1 MSEIKNILIA
11 TALSITVMIGWQSFT
26 ANKNK
31 NTPIAETEKIV
42 QIAEKNNSDNKEI
55 STENTNNTNNTQIS
69 EIKKVEKLDPKAII
83 KIENEKISGI
93 FSRQGL
99 SFNQLTLKKYKE
111 TIENESPEVELLNKK
126 DFLYYSDF
134 SFTANE
140 ETNIELPNKMTI
152 WETDSET
159 LTNEKPVTLNWTNKD
174 GIKFIIKISLDDDY
188 LFKIERSIINSTG
201 NPISVNFSSKIH
213 KEIDDK
219 DLSSGVA
226 HEGAVGFFNKELVKV
241 SYSKLLKKDSLVLRS
256 KDKNDKLSWVGF
268 GDKYWLSGLIANEK
282 NMSVVVRGDTN
293 DDGRFVQIDSHFP
306 KNIEPNSEF
315 SRAEYLFT
323 GAKELA
329 LLDKYESEKGII
341 MFDHAVDFGAL
352 YFITKP
358 IFMLLQWIY
367 KILGNFGIAIMI
379 LTLIIK
385 FILFPL
391 TKKSVISMNRMKKMQ
406 PRIDEIKAKYKD
418 DKTRMNLEIV
428 ALFKTEKIS
437 PFSSIL
443 PMLLQ
448 IPVFFALYKVLYI
461 TIEMR
466 QAPFFGWIKDLSSRD
481 SFNIFSIF
489 DPLHL
494 NISHY
499 FNLGVLSL
507 ILCGT
512 MILQQKLQPKPATD
526 NGQMAMMK
534 WMPFIFMFISA
545 SFPAGLL
552 IYWSW
557 NNIVTVLQQIFIEKV
572 MIDNK
577 K

>member
-11 TALSITVMIGWQSFT
+11 TALSITVMIGWQTFT
-26 ANKNK
+26 TNKNK
-31 NTPIAETEKIV
+31 NAPIAETEKIV
-42 QIAEKNNSDNKEI
+42 QIAVNREENSNEVTQNNEEDNK
-55 STENTNNTNNTQIS
+55 QIPAS
-69 EIKKVEKLDPKAII
+69 KKVEKIDPKAII
-83 KIENEKISGI
+83 KIENDKISGI
-93 FSRQGL
+93 FSRHGL
-99 SFNQLTLKKYKE
+99 SFNELTLKKYKE
-111 TIENESPEVELLNKK
+111 TIEEDSPKVELLNKK
-126 DFLYYSDF
+126 DFLYYSDL
-134 SFTANE
+134 SFTPNE

-152 WETDSET
+152 WEADSNT
-159 LTNEKPVTLNWTNKD
+159 LTNEKPVILTWMNKD
-174 GIKFIIKISLDDDY
+174 GIKFITKIALDDDY
-188 LFKIERSIINSTG
+188 LFKIERSVINSSG
-201 NPISVNFSSKIH
+201 APISLNFSSRIH

-219 DLSSGVA
+219 DLNSGVA
-226 HEGAVGFFNKELVKV
+226 HEGTVGFFNKESIKV
-241 SYSKLLKKDSLVLRS
+241 SYAKLIKKNTVTLRS

-268 GDKYWLSGLIANEK
+268 GDKYWLSSLIMNEK
-282 NMSVVVRGDTN
+282 NTSVIARGDTN
-293 DDGRFVQIDSHFP
+293 GDGKFVQIDAHFP
-306 KNIEPNSEF
+306 KTINAGEEF
-315 SRAEYLFT
+315 SRVEYLFA

-329 LLDKYESEKGII
+329 LLDKYESEQHII
-341 MFDHAVDFGAL
+341 MFDHAVDFGSL

-358 IFMLLQWIY
+358 IFLLLQWIY
-367 KILGNFGIAIMI
+367 KVFGNFGIAIML

-391 TKKSVISMNRMKKMQ
+391 TKKSVISMNRMKKLQ
-406 PRIDEIKAKYKD
+406 PKIDEIKTKYQD

-428 ALFKTEKIS
+428 AIFKAEKIS

-443 PMLLQ
+443 PMILQ

-494 NISHY
+494 NVSHY
-499 FNLGVLSL
+499 FNLGILSL

-512 MILQQKLQPKPATD
+512 MILQQKMQPKPATD
-526 NGQMAMMK
+526 NSQMAMMK
-534 WMPFIFMFISA
+534 WMPLIFMFISA

-557 NNIVTVLQQIFIEKV
+557 NNIISVVQQIFIEKV
-572 MIDNK
+572 MIDK
-577 K
+577 KVIK